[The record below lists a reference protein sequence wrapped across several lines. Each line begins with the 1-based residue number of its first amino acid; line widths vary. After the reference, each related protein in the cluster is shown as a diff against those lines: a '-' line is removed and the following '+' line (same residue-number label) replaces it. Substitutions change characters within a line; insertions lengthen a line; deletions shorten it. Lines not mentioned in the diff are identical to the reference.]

1 VSGLLRLFAGQHDLA
16 IEHVGTAL
24 RLSPRG
30 RKGVGQPL
38 TAIGTAF
45 FFKRRFAEAEANLLL
60 GIQDNPDSPI
70 SYRILA
76 SCYAHM
82 GRLDEARAIVARLRA
97 ITPLVVPSDP
107 PHRNPEDRKLF
118 LSGLRLATGETG

>member
-1 VSGLLRLFAGQHDLA
+1 MFLRLCAGQHDLA
-16 IEHVGTAL
+16 IEHVETAL

-30 RKGVGQPL
+30 RMGQPL

-45 FFKRRFAEAEANLLL
+45 FFKRRFAEAEPKLLL
-60 GIQDNPDSPI
+60 GIQDNPRSPI
-70 SYRILA
+70 PYRILA

-97 ITPLVVPSDP
+97 ITPVVVPSDP
-107 PHRNPEDRKLF
+107 PHRNPEDRELF
-118 LSGLRLATGETG
+118 LSGLRLASGEAA